1 MELFRGYIPTKDK
14 APLVKYK
21 KNPSAIMTLEQ
32 IKDYPEYAGVLARD
46 IVLVDL
52 DDGEQAEKLMD
63 LVEDLQLNCRVY
75 QTTRGKH
82 FIFRSSEV
90 NRCYT
95 HCKLAVGFTADIKIG
110 NKDGLE
116 ILKFNNKERFIEWD
130 NLNNE
135 VDELPDFLKP
145 IKSNIDFNNLGEGDG
160 RNQALFN
167 YILTLQTN
175 GFSKDRAR
183 NCIKLI
189 NKYLLKEPL
198 SEGELDVILRDEAFN
213 KPIFFDKTTFLFD
226 KFATYLMNNNH
237 IVKINGQLH
246 IYKEGVYVP
255 GNKEIESIMITL
267 IPNLKDT
274 QRKEVLKYLDLIAPS
289 KNVASANYIA
299 FRNGIYDLSTD
310 SLEPYTSDIVITNK
324 IPYDYVKG
332 AYNELTDKTL
342 NKIACFDNE
351 VRAVLEECIGY
362 CFYRRNELGKAFI
375 LTGDKSNGKSTFLDV
390 LGKILGEDNT
400 CALDLKELGD
410 RFSSAMM
417 FGKLANIGDD
427 IGDDFLQGTAVSL
440 FKKVVTG
447 NRIKAERKG
456 QDPFDFNPYTKFLF
470 SANEVP
476 RMKDKTGAVIRRL
489 VMIPFNATFSKNDED
504 YDPFIKYKLIEE
516 SSINYLIVLGIN
528 GLRRVI
534 ENNEFTQSQK
544 VKDELKSYEIENNPL
559 LAFIDSVE
567 PEEEI
572 ENQIT
577 SQVYTRYDL
586 FCVNNK
592 YNPVSNISFS
602 KQICKKLNLRVVDKK
617 VDGKKMRIFVK

>member
-198 SEGELDVILRDEAFN
+198 SEEELDVILRDEAFN

-237 IVKINGQLH
+237 IIKINGQLH

-342 NKIACFDNE
+342 NKIACFDTE

>member
-198 SEGELDVILRDEAFN
+198 SEEELDVILRDEAFN

-342 NKIACFDNE
+342 NKIACFDTE

-489 VMIPFNATFSKNDED
+489 VMIPFNATFSKTDTD

-516 SSINYLIVLGIN
+516 SSINYLIVLGVN

>member
-198 SEGELDVILRDEAFN
+198 SEEELDVILRDEAFN

-324 IPYDYVKG
+324 IPHDYIKG

-351 VRAVLEECIGY
+351 VRAILEECIGY

-375 LTGDKSNGKSTFLDV
+375 LTGEKSNGKSTYLDV